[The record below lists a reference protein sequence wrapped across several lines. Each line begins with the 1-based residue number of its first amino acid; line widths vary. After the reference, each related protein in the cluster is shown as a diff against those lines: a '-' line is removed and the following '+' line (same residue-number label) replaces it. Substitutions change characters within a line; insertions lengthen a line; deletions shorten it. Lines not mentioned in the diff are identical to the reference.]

1 MKQIVSSLRT
11 LALGLAAALA
21 LFHAPAARAHD
32 AAGQMAEFATA
43 FLADLTPELR
53 AKATFAFD
61 DAERENWHFIPR
73 PRKGL
78 PMLEMTPQQ
87 RLLAHALMASG
98 LGFRGM
104 MKAETIMSLE
114 EVLYQIESAKDESKR
129 AETREKRNPEKYFV
143 SIFGTPDAKGTWGWR
158 IEGHHISMNFTIK
171 DGELSSATPSF
182 FGSNPGEVREG
193 TMKGL
198 RVLHNEEEIGRTLV
212 KSLNE
217 DQWTKAHVLVEA
229 PKEMITAAEHHVN
242 PLSPE
247 GISETD
253 LTAEQKAT
261 LQSLIKEYLERLR
274 PEIAEAAWK
283 EIQENGP
290 VHFAWAGEK
299 ERGQPHYYRVQG
311 KTFLLEYDNVQNE
324 ANHVHSVWRSF
335 KGDFGANLLA
345 EHYKAAEEK
354 K

>member
-1 MKQIVSSLRT
+1 
-11 LALGLAAALA
+11 A
-21 LFHAPAARAHD
+21 
-32 AAGQMAEFATA
+32 
-43 FLADLTPELR
+43 
-53 AKATFAFD
+53 
-61 DAERENWHFIPR
+61 
-73 PRKGL
+73 
-78 PMLEMTPQQ
+78 
-87 RLLAHALMASG
+87 
-98 LGFRGM
+98 
-104 MKAETIMSLE
+104 
-114 EVLYQIESAKDESKR
+114 
-129 AETREKRNPEKYFV
+129 
-143 SIFGTPDAKGTWGWR
+143 
-158 IEGHHISMNFTIK
+158 
-171 DGELSSATPSF
+171 
-182 FGSNPGEVREG
+182 
-193 TMKGL
+193 
-198 RVLHNEEEIGRTLV
+198 

-217 DQWTKAHVLVEA
+217 EQWTKAHVLVEA

-274 PEIAEAAWK
+274 PEIAESAWK